1 MSTDSKKKERER
13 WRGIKDREVPDVY
26 AVAPHSLTAAEMS
39 LVSSDRAE
47 TTKGQVCGKSMN
59 KVSHTCWLN
68 AIRRRFIYIIICNTY
83 NSNSN
88 SFIYNPS

>member
-47 TTKGQVCGKSMN
+47 TTKGQVCGKRTN
-59 KVSHTCWLN
+59 KSATH
-68 AIRRRFIYIIICNTY
+68 AG
-83 NSNSN
+83 
-88 SFIYNPS
+88 